1 MCVKRIPMAS
11 AIRTVADHNL
21 ERWRDEDAMEVGKGK
36 SLKGR
41 TSQKISW
48 RNCNRSS
55 PAFAPSDKSK
65 WHLYVGKDADKY
77 QNQSKA
83 IFDRDSKAKANRHPR
98 LPNKA
103 NRDLYA
109 GAN

>member
-1 MCVKRIPMAS
+1 MAS

-83 IFDRDSKAKANRHPR
+83 ICDRDSKAKANRHPR
-98 LPNKA
+98 LQNIA
-103 NRDLYA
+103 NRDSYA